1 MLYASISNGAG
12 YVALLAADAERPERL
27 EQEGLGVAGT
37 RFTYAIG
44 GLELWSFD
52 QRLDAGEC
60 REALETL
67 DDEHLAIANP
77 EVAPYGVAAKSFLE
91 SSGLWD
97 RVEDNLV
104 FGQNIAQTL
113 QFVVTGNAS
122 FGLISAAQASS
133 GDLPE
138 PSCRWPVPDSMHAAI
153 EQQAILLTSG
163 AQNDAAKAYLEFL
176 RSEQGKEIIRA
187 YGYGVP
193 D

>member
-12 YVALLAADAERPERL
+12 YAALLAADAERPQRL
-27 EQEGLGVAGT
+27 EQEGLSVAGT

-52 QRLDAGEC
+52 QHLDAADC

-133 GDLPE
+133 GGLPE
-138 PSCRWPVPDSMHAAI
+138 PSCRWPVPGSMHPAI
-153 EQQAILLTSG
+153 EQQAVLLTSG
-163 AQNDAAKAYLEFL
+163 AQNDVAKAYLEFL

-187 YGYGVP
+187 YGYRVP